1 MFRKIAA
8 TTVSLL
14 LASIMLTSCTS
25 TNNNNQSKNSNRSSS
40 TVNDKNSD
48 NMDIAESESSAIE
61 NNSSENELEKSKN
74 AKDELN
80 NEIIKL
86 EGFIDQNEG
95 SASMDIVYDSAES
108 DKKATWNDLLQLTNS
123 QSKDIDFDLSASIN
137 AQWSDNSALFDI
149 SILDEDIVSF
159 GCDEEYYYF
168 DLSHIESVCK
178 KAGIWDNNFE
188 ETNDNGIAMAD
199 LLQII
204 KIPKSELD
212 DYLQEQDN
220 MFNVE
225 KNKISNIKETLKSI
239 FSNDKLIE
247 SMKSISE
254 KAKIDGE
261 DIIINNITS
270 EDMQDLKAIF
280 SSIDPKLTDINTPSS
295 LSADTEN
302 TINYRL
308 KYDNEEIDQV
318 HQISK
323 TDLQNNVTSIY
334 VSVSEKADV
343 NLEQFYNAKSFKDI
357 MGIEF
362 KDFISLV
369 QANAQSRTNSSNND
383 SAPSTM

>member
-1 MFRKIAA
+1 
-8 TTVSLL
+8 
-14 LASIMLTSCTS
+14 
-25 TNNNNQSKNSNRSSS
+25 
-40 TVNDKNSD
+40 
-48 NMDIAESESSAIE
+48 
-61 NNSSENELEKSKN
+61 
-74 AKDELN
+74 
-80 NEIIKL
+80 
-86 EGFIDQNEG
+86 
-95 SASMDIVYDSAES
+95 
-108 DKKATWNDLLQLTNS
+108 
-123 QSKDIDFDLSASIN
+123 
-137 AQWSDNSALFDI
+137 
-149 SILDEDIVSF
+149 
-159 GCDEEYYYF
+159 
-168 DLSHIESVCK
+168 
-178 KAGIWDNNFE
+178 
-188 ETNDNGIAMAD
+188 MAD